1 MARQEGF
8 EPPAYCLEG
17 SCSIRLSYWRI
28 GFPNWVRVKA
38 VQKEFMERVM
48 GIEPTCSAWK
58 ADILPLNYT
67 RVSPE
72 TIIVYQLGA
81 VMSSIFFKKFLP
93 EFFGQELADLSNRF
107 YLYPVLIG
115 CHMGTCQGVVACCN
129 DFRSQTIFHFL
140 FQQTAQ
146 ITRTILHRKCLL
158 RQILH
163 QGIVPCQADT
173 ACAARTQPTDPEE
186 SRKSL

>member
-1 MARQEGF
+1 
-8 EPPAYCLEG
+8 
-17 SCSIRLSYWRI
+17 
-28 GFPNWVRVKA
+28 
-38 VQKEFMERVM
+38 M

-115 CHMGTCQGVVACCN
+115 CHMGTCQRVIAML
-129 DFRSQTIFHFL
+129 Q
-140 FQQTAQ
+140 
-146 ITRTILHRKCLL
+146 
-158 RQILH
+158 
-163 QGIVPCQADT
+163 
-173 ACAARTQPTDPEE
+173 
-186 SRKSL
+186 